1 MLIYRETFLYKAST
15 ENLGHSNEESE
26 HFKGSGVQFSCNQCY
41 WKKNPANKEN
51 RNNKTKR
58 IACPSTCTTGISKP
72 TKRKTTRPRVG
83 NEWGKIL
90 V

>member
-51 RNNKTKR
+51 RNNKTKKNR
-58 IACPSTCTTGISKP
+58 LSKYMCYIQ
-72 TKRKTTRPRVG
+72 TEKTQNNKTLC
-83 NEWGKIL
+83 WK
-90 V
+90 